1 MKPVEQE
8 FRAASVCILI
18 ESCFKKAVCSIWSL
32 ICHHFID
39 IVIYIFS
46 VVICNCCCLLK
57 DWFNK
62 GKMSSEDTLKSV
74 IARSIK
80 PVTFFQFSNVKRTRK
95 ERKKKDKGEKKRWE
109 KLTLLE
115 AEVGDFVN
123 GWALTVHESEE
134 LIQEQLLFRV
144 REPAALTADLHA
156 AHYIFLKGEDT
167 QRGRDPGGLTWNL
180 RVMRLLCRQTI
191 NQMKLIMFVFPVLLS
206 ETCPCPFTT
215 SNLNKKD

>member
-95 ERKKKDKGEKKRWE
+95 ERKKKTRERRKGERNS
-109 KLTLLE
+109 L
-115 AEVGDFVN
+115 
-123 GWALTVHESEE
+123 
-134 LIQEQLLFRV
+134 
-144 REPAALTADLHA
+144 
-156 AHYIFLKGEDT
+156 FLKPRLGTLWMGEPW
-167 QRGRDPGGLTWNL
+167 RS
-180 RVMRLLCRQTI
+180 
-191 NQMKLIMFVFPVLLS
+191 MKAKSWSRNSCSSGWGSQLPS
-206 ETCPCPFTT
+206 QPT
-215 SNLNKKD
+215 STLPITFS